1 MLSLCGWKRLI
12 VVCNIKSSY
21 RKKPSLSL
29 LCQFSNILSFLPFFV
44 GLWLCSQWHR
54 VPVHSYQCPSLFY
67 ILSSHHHI
75 SAGLLGLA
83 QCHGQ
88 CHHLHLTLLVLVL
101 VKKKGFHLTFS
112 FSLRSKSSSR
122 LREMEMSLCQRC
134 MMVKNWVLLI
144 SVRRNLYNKSFFSN
158 VELTST

>member
-1 MLSLCGWKRLI
+1 MLSLCGWKRLT
-12 VVCNIKSSY
+12 VVCNK
-21 RKKPSLSL
+21 KKPSLSL
-29 LCQFSNILSFLPFFV
+29 LCQFSNILSFLLFFV
-44 GLWLCSQWHR
+44 GLWLYSQWHR
-54 VPVHSYQCPSLFY
+54 VPVHSTQCPSLFY

-75 SAGLLGLA
+75 SAGLGLA

-88 CHHLHLTLLVLVL
+88 CHHLHLTLLVFVL
-101 VKKKGFHLTFS
+101 VKKKGFHQTFS
-112 FSLRSKSSSR
+112 FSLRSKISSR
-122 LREMEMSLCQRC
+122 LQEMKMSLCQRY